1 MPDDLEPARQALLD
15 AVHGLGEVGLAG
27 EGRAAALVRLQSAV
41 AVRAQADRVLAA
53 AVDAVRAAGGT
64 WQEIGTALGTSRQA
78 AFQRFGRPVD
88 PRTGGPMDR
97 TVLDGADER
106 AIAIFTALAAGDW
119 EGARADFDP
128 TMTAA
133 LPASKL
139 ADTWAMVVGAVG
151 AYERP
156 GEPFARRQG
165 DLTVVDLPLA
175 FEAGE
180 MTGRV
185 ALRSDGRVAGLFV
198 LNPEVSR

>member
-1 MPDDLEPARQALLD
+1 MVDDLEPARAALLD
-15 AVHGLGEVGLAG
+15 AVRGLGEVGLAG
-27 EGRAAALVRLQSAV
+27 QGRAAALVRLHGAV

-78 AFQRFGRPVD
+78 AYQRFGRPFD
-88 PRTGGPMDR
+88 PRTGGPVER
-97 TVLDGADER
+97 TVLDGAPER
-106 AIAIFTALAAGDW
+106 AIEIFTMLAAGDW

-128 TMTAA
+128 TMAAA
-133 LPASKL
+133 LPATKL
-139 ADTWAMVVGAVG
+139 ADTWAMVVGTVG
-151 AYERP
+151 AYARP

-165 DLTVVDLPLA
+165 DLTVVDVPLA

-185 ALRSDGRVAGLFV
+185 ALRPDGQVAGLFV
-198 LNPEVSR
+198 LDPGVPR